1 MWLSVLDFFY
11 SGMTLQQ
18 PGLMQKLNVKEMVQ
32 TGHKNLLKVKFQI
45 YIKFKDHKWSLDFKC
60 NKHIY

>member
-1 MWLSVLDFFY
+1 MYIVTFCVRFFFFY

-45 YIKFKDHKWSLDFKC
+45 YIKFKDHK
-60 NKHIY
+60 